1 MVVDRGGG
9 GIPGVSARN
18 CICRRHVSDRVR
30 PGRYGGGGD
39 GNGSRFIGG
48 STNGRR
54 RGRIRTVMSDVE
66 PEC

>member
-30 PGRYGGGGD
+30 PGRHVGGGD
-39 GNGSRFIGG
+39 ANGSRFIGG
-48 STNGRR
+48 STDRR
-54 RGRIRTVMSDVE
+54 RCGRIRAVMSDVE
-66 PEC
+66 PER